1 MAVRT
6 APKGPAKL
14 ALRLVDG
21 KVVDT
26 GEAQDHEAVV
36 VERPVLVTVRAKP
49 GSRVIVPLVREAHSK
64 PVLEERR
71 EFLDEQVVQFLAP
84 LAREDRTH
92 FLATHGKFRPVPPSR
107 VLAIDERDAIRVHAV
122 PRVLRHA
129 DLRDG
134 RFLRERWEWRVLF
147 HSPPRLPKN
156 SFIPP
161 AATLRTPRDPP
172 CPRYAVGPQPPSAPF
187 TPLTHA

>member
-49 GSRVIVPLVREAHSK
+49 GSRVIVPLVREAHSD
-64 PVLEERR
+64 PVPGERP
-71 EFLDEQVVQFLAP
+71 EFLDEPVVQFLAP
-84 LAREDRTH
+84 LAREERPH

-107 VLAIDERDAIRVHAV
+107 VLAIDERDAIRVPAV

-134 RFLRERWEWRVLF
+134 RFLRERWEWRVCL
-147 HSPPRLPKN
+147 PPPPPFRRN
-156 SFIPP
+156 FFIPTP
-161 AATLRTPRDPP
+161 APLLPTHCPP
-172 CPRYAVGPQPPSAPF
+172 A
-187 TPLTHA
+187 L

>member
-49 GSRVIVPLVREAHSK
+49 GSRVIVPLVREAHSD
-64 PVLEERR
+64 PVPGERP
-71 EFLDEQVVQFLAP
+71 EFLDEPVVQFLAP
-84 LAREDRTH
+84 LAREERPH

-107 VLAIDERDAIRVHAV
+107 VLAIDERDAIRVPAV

-134 RFLRERWEWRVLF
+134 RFLRERWEWRF
-147 HSPPRLPKN
+147 CFPH
-156 SFIPP
+156 PP
-161 AATLRTPRDPP
+161 ALRKNFFSRTSPTFK
-172 CPRYAVGPQPPSAPF
+172 PPSSPLARG
-187 TPLTHA
+187 TP